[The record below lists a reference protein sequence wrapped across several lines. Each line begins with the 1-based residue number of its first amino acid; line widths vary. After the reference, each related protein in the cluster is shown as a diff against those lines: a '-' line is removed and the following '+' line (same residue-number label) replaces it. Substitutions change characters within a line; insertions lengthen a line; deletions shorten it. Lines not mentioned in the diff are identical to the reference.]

1 MAWGIW
7 AIITL
12 VLLIAETLTID
23 FLFMMFA
30 AGTFAATISAVFAP
44 DALVLQ
50 IIIFS
55 IVSVLGIGFVRP
67 WARKHVN
74 DSSKGESNVYAMTGQ
89 IGHALTDIDT
99 KAGRVKIGGDVWS
112 AKTYGPAIAEGTTVV
127 VQNVEG
133 ARTIVQPFHAYNS
146 NS

>member
-12 VLLIAETLTID
+12 VLLIAETLTVD

-30 AGTFAATISAVFAP
+30 TGTLAATIVSVIAP
-44 DALVLQ
+44 DALVMQ
-50 IIIFS
+50 IVIFGV
-55 IVSVLGIGFVRP
+55 VSVLGIGFIRP

-74 DSSKGESNVYAMTGQ
+74 DSSKGESNVYAMAGQ

-112 AKTYGPAIAEGTTVV
+112 AKTYGPAIAEGATVV
-127 VQNVEG
+127 VKNVEG
-133 ARTIVQPFHAYNS
+133 ARAIVQPYHPDQPEV
-146 NS
+146 

>member
-12 VLLIAETLTID
+12 VLLIAETLTVD

-30 AGTFAATISAVFAP
+30 TGTLAATITSAAFTDSLVIQIVVFA
-44 DALVLQ
+44 
-50 IIIFS
+50 

-67 WARKHVN
+67 WARKFVN
-74 DSSKGESNVYAMTGQ
+74 DSSTGDSNVYAMTGQ

-112 AKTYGPAIAEGTTVV
+112 AKTYGAAIAEGTTVV

-133 ARTIVQPFHAYNS
+133 ARAIVQPFHPGSTN
-146 NS
+146 